1 MTIFCLILLLT
12 VMTLWFF
19 ASEPVAFFGMYMPT
33 CALRDRDFKGLFV
46 ICLLLGLF
54 CSYGGSVH
62 RLLYNN
68 IGINALDYTDV
79 LVILIS
85 SSIVLLA
92 LNFFSVRSSVI
103 YAVLGALYASHV
115 AEGHAYLANWE
126 FVIALIAAPLMAFA
140 LSALIRLLLRLIISQ
155 ANAHL
160 ITLSYYMRYAVIISM
175 ILSTVAIG
183 LNWGG
188 LLYGLSDMIKPSFI
202 VPAFVVTGAVL
213 LIYIMK
219 GWDGLHESSTLF
231 ADFPVYAVVSV
242 GVSVAVTM
250 LFFSMETTASFI
262 GLCPVPLSASVLVM
276 ASVAGAQFAQRTPLV
291 EGTEYRMP
299 FIAMFAVPAGTFVL
313 AYVMFRLIGSS
324 PEDEMVRFTV
334 ISVSVIIMSAI
345 VFISYLK
352 SQRNKWKATD
362 RLVYTQQRQ
371 IYERSRALSDME
383 LKVILSENKA
393 LHDAVE
399 MKRQEVMNVAL
410 SIVEQKEFLE
420 SLNDKVRL
428 LAQTDDIKEKDTL
441 AEELGMAIRQRLSYD
456 RDVDSQYFYAQAE
469 SLHED
474 FNAKLSENFPNLT
487 QQEKRLATLLRL
499 EFSSKYI
506 ATLMNITPKSVEI
519 SRYRLRQ
526 KLGLSKGDN
535 LVNFIKSL

>member
-250 LFFSMETTASFI
+250 LLFSMETTASFI

-456 RDVDSQYFYAQAE
+456 RDVDSQYFYSQAE

-474 FNAKLSENFPNLT
+474 FNAKLSENFPHLT

-499 EFSSKYI
+499 GFSSKYI

-526 KLGLSKGDN
+526 KLGLAKGDN
-535 LVNFIKSL
+535 LVNFIKSI